1 LLYNVGTN
9 LKYVQYILILLYICS
24 AGTIVEFAKLQEIQ
38 NLETCLKLTKNA
50 DFVLLHFTD
59 VLGYLKGRTIPAEE
73 TRNALTKGVTF
84 DGSSMLGGV
93 GIEDSDM
100 IMKPDMPTF
109 TAVPYYFYDK
119 SVASFICDIKRSNEQ
134 QFEGDPRDILRRE
147 IDNIRKE
154 GYSTTAAAELE
165 FYLVQKNEKGEI
177 IPVEN
182 HLIDK
187 QRYFDI
193 APGRDLTESY
203 RMDLT
208 EALST
213 LGIVVERQH
222 HEVGSAQNE
231 ITFKYSDPAATADSI
246 MRYKFAAK
254 AVAEKKYGWT
264 ATFMPKP
271 WEGKAGSGMHVH
283 LGLFDA
289 RKGENPFFDPNSYGY
304 ISQECR
310 YFIGGIL
317 EHARALCAVVAPAVN
332 SYKRLVPGYEAPVYI
347 AWSKKNRSALVRIPA
362 FSADNPEEARIEF
375 RCPDPLCN
383 PYLTYAVVF
392 EAGLEGIKNKIDPG
406 DPVDANIYHI
416 SEADR
421 NNLGIKTLPASLEK
435 ALEEWST
442 DDLCTRTLGKDTAD
456 KYTQLKN
463 QEWQEYQTQV
473 PKDANSVTAWE
484 VQKYLFA

>member
-1 LLYNVGTN
+1 VGTN

-317 EHARALCAVVAPAVN
+317 EHARALCAVVAPTVN